1 MDVDFKIEDR
11 NIYLSD
17 QITQDSVSSVIEKI
31 ITINEADDF
40 IDKKGELYD
49 FKYGRKPIKLYIDS
63 YGGSVYQ
70 CLGLISVMER
80 SKTPIYTIC
89 TGCAMSAGFM
99 ILISGHKR
107 FAHKYSTPLYHQASS
122 FIFGELK
129 NIEENVSEMKR
140 LQDMLEAMVLEKTD
154 IKKAKLKQVYVEK
167 LDWYLSAKDAL
178 DNNVIDEIL
187 E

>member
-11 NIYLSD
+11 NIFLSS
-17 QITQDSVSSVIEKI
+17 QIDQDSVSSVIEKI

-40 IDKKGELYD
+40 IDKKGSLFNFTYE
-49 FKYGRKPIKLYIDS
+49 REPIKMYIDS

-70 CLGLISVMER
+70 CLGLLSVMGR
-80 SKTPIYTIC
+80 SKTPIHTIC
-89 TGCAMSAGFM
+89 TGVAMSAGFM

-129 NIEENVSEMKR
+129 NIEDNVAEMKR
-140 LQDMLEAMVLEKTD
+140 LQDLLEEIVLEKTD

-167 LDWYLSAKDAL
+167 LDWYLTAKDAK

-187 E
+187 D

>member
-17 QITQDSVSSVIEKI
+17 QITQESVSGVIEKI

-40 IDKKGELYD
+40 IDKKGNLYD
-49 FKYGRKPIKLYIDS
+49 FKYDRKPIKLYIDS

-80 SKTPIYTIC
+80 SKTPIHTIC

-122 FIFGELK
+122 FVFGELK

-140 LQDMLEAMVLEKTD
+140 LQDMLEVMVLEKTD
-154 IKKAKLKQVYVEK
+154 IKKSKLKQVYVEK